1 MQQERIAAEN
11 ALREEVKK
19 ETAAEVES
27 RLGGDIASLQRAL
40 LDTEQQLARLERLY
54 DTKCKADAE
63 KAEQIKTM
71 RQQHLDELERIRKE
85 NGASLKNEMSEFRS
99 KEREISRL

>member
-1 MQQERIAAEN
+1 MEHNRRLLEQETKLLKERAQEIKRVKEDLERKRQREIDDIIRQRDEAEAERHRQMQQERIAAEN

-40 LDTEQQLARLERLY
+40 LDTEQQLARVRL
-54 DTKCKADAE
+54 
-63 KAEQIKTM
+63 
-71 RQQHLDELERIRKE
+71 
-85 NGASLKNEMSEFRS
+85 
-99 KEREISRL
+99 